1 MKPVKSS
8 EEANK
13 IRMNG
18 ATVNFGERG
27 GKLCIKNTVHF
38 KNLILKIFLEV
49 LSFSKQWN
57 SEVLI
62 HEIFFAFRGT
72 QYINKNSPF
81 F

>member
-1 MKPVKSS
+1 MLMKPVKSS

-38 KNLILKIFLEV
+38 KNLILKIFFR
-49 LSFSKQWN
+49 STF
-57 SEVLI
+57 
-62 HEIFFAFRGT
+62 IFKAVKF
-72 QYINKNSPF
+72 
-81 F
+81 

>member
-38 KNLILKIFLEV
+38 KNLILKIFLE
-49 LSFSKQWN
+49 
-57 SEVLI
+57 
-62 HEIFFAFRGT
+62 
-72 QYINKNSPF
+72 
-81 F
+81 

>member
-27 GKLCIKNTVHF
+27 GKLCIKKYRTFLKFNF
-38 KNLILKIFLEV
+38 KAFLR
-49 LSFSKQWN
+49 S
-57 SEVLI
+57 
-62 HEIFFAFRGT
+62 AF
-72 QYINKNSPF
+72 IVKAVKF
-81 F
+81 

>member
-27 GKLCIKNTVHF
+27 GKLCIKKYRTFLKFNF
-38 KNLILKIFLEV
+38 KDFLRSTFIFKAV
-49 LSFSKQWN
+49 KF
-57 SEVLI
+57 
-62 HEIFFAFRGT
+62 
-72 QYINKNSPF
+72 
-81 F
+81 